1 MNKELLYTFF
11 QGKTT
16 LDEEVRIREWMES
29 TPENYRTFLEERKL
43 FDAMILLADEKR
55 LLSKRNQF
63 KLLVSTWGKEIGKI
77 AAVAII
83 TLVMTLTSQY
93 IFNNEDMIPLQKLS
107 VPAGQR
113 INIELADGTVVWL
126 NSRTS
131 IQYPAVF
138 NGKERKVSIN
148 GEAYFEVA
156 HNKKQPFIV
165 ETPKGQVEVTGTKF
179 YVEAYSDNDDFVT
192 SLIEGSVNVTKDD
205 KLITLRP
212 SQMAYLQD
220 GNLRI
225 DPSVPIGKDDSENV
239 EIERFGEPVVP
250 DFEIPYHTE
259 IMEKFERH
267 YGVTI
272 KIENKEVLN
281 YRCSGKFRYSDGI
294 SYALRVLQK
303 DVKFKFHRDE
313 NSDIIHIK

>member
-29 TPENYRTFLEERKL
+29 SPENYRTFLEERKL

-83 TLVMTLTSQY
+83 TLVMTFTGQY
-93 IFNNEDMIPLQKLS
+93 IFNNEDVIPLQKLS

-165 ETPKGQVEVTGTKF
+165 ETPKGQIEVTGTKF

-205 KLITLRP
+205 RSITLRP
-212 SQMAYLQD
+212 SQMAYLQN
-220 GNLRI
+220 GSLRI
-225 DPSVPIGKDDSENV
+225 Q
-239 EIERFGEPVVP
+239 EIE
-250 DFEIPYHTE
+250 DYNI
-259 IMEKFERH
+259 
-267 YGVTI
+267 
-272 KIENKEVLN
+272 
-281 YRCSGKFRYSDGI
+281 YRWREGLMCF
-294 SYALRVLQK
+294 K
-303 DVKFKFHRDE
+303 DPQIR
-313 NSDIIHIK
+313 NL

>member
-1 MNKELLYTFF
+1 M
-11 QGKTT
+11 
-16 LDEEVRIREWMES
+16 M
-29 TPENYRTFLEERKL
+29 
-43 FDAMILLADEKR
+43 
-55 LLSKRNQF
+55 
-63 KLLVSTWGKEIGKI
+63 
-77 AAVAII
+77 
-83 TLVMTLTSQY
+83 
-93 IFNNEDMIPLQKLS
+93 PLQKLS

-156 HNKKQPFIV
+156 HNRKQPFIV

-179 YVEAYSDNDDFVT
+179 YVEAYSDNNDFVT

-225 DPSVPIGKDDSENV
+225 K
-239 EIERFGEPVVP
+239 EIEDYYTG
-250 DFEIPYHTE
+250 
-259 IMEKFERH
+259 
-267 YGVTI
+267 G
-272 KIENKEVLN
+272 
-281 YRCSGKFRYSDGI
+281 
-294 SYALRVLQK
+294 AK
-303 DVKFKFHRDE
+303 D
-313 NSDIIHIK
+313 

>member
-29 TPENYRTFLEERKL
+29 TLENYRTFLEERKL

-156 HNKKQPFIV
+156 HNRKQPFIV

-179 YVEAYSDNDDFVT
+179 YVEAYSDNNDFVT

-225 DPSVPIGKDDSENV
+225 K
-239 EIERFGEPVVP
+239 EIEDYNVYRWREGLMCFK
-250 DFEIPYHTE
+250 DKTFAE

-313 NSDIIHIK
+313 NSNIIHIK

>member
-83 TLVMTLTSQY
+83 PFVMTLTSQY

-156 HNKKQPFIV
+156 HNRKQPFIV

-179 YVEAYSDNDDFVT
+179 
-192 SLIEGSVNVTKDD
+192 
-205 KLITLRP
+205 
-212 SQMAYLQD
+212 M
-220 GNLRI
+220 
-225 DPSVPIGKDDSENV
+225 
-239 EIERFGEPVVP
+239 
-250 DFEIPYHTE
+250 
-259 IMEKFERH
+259 
-267 YGVTI
+267 
-272 KIENKEVLN
+272 
-281 YRCSGKFRYSDGI
+281 
-294 SYALRVLQK
+294 
-303 DVKFKFHRDE
+303 
-313 NSDIIHIK
+313 